1 MENLTTVT
9 WFLNLNDTLGI
20 MQLIFFMVFAII

>member
-9 WFLNLNDTLGI
+9 RFLNLNDTLGI

>member
-1 MENLTTVT
+1 MENLTTLT